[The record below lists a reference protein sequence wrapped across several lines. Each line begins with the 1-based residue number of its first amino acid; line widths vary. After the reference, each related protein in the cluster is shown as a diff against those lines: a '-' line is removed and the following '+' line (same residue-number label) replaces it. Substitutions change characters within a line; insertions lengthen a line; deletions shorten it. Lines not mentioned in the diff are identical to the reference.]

1 MLDYIKRENIRREK
15 KIRRRRK
22 RKIIKEIKKE
32 WQTYREKIRTI
43 SLAESIVWSIRRRKE
58 KNERR
63 KEKRRKKEKRRRLSG

>member
-1 MLDYIKRENIRREK
+1 LDYIKRENIRREK

-43 SLAESIVWSIRRRKE
+43 SLAESIV
-58 KNERR
+58 
-63 KEKRRKKEKRRRLSG
+63 